1 MTQIRPILVVDDEP
15 NIRLTFRTALESAG
29 WPVAEAADG
38 QSALDAL
45 RQSSYSLVLLD
56 LRMPGLDGM
65 ETLRR
70 MRDEQIGVPVVM
82 ITAHG
87 SIPDAVEAMRLGA
100 IDFVSKPV
108 TPEALRRA
116 VAEILERHE
125 DGATS
130 KGGVRAVLT
139 RAKREINERNFEVA
153 SQLIAGIKGLDEMG
167 LAEAHYLRGLLLE
180 MRGKVIEAE
189 AAYRAAREAD
199 PEYEPVR
206 THLEQRAHDHA
217 I

>member
-1 MTQIRPILVVDDEP
+1 RPILVVDDEP

-70 MRDEQIGVPVVM
+70 MRDEHIGVPVVM

-130 KGGVRAVLT
+130 EGGVRAVLT

-167 LAEAHYLRGLLLE
+167 
-180 MRGKVIEAE
+180 
-189 AAYRAAREAD
+189 
-199 PEYEPVR
+199 
-206 THLEQRAHDHA
+206 
-217 I
+217 